1 MPNFLELLDKVKTLN
16 NISEYNEVQNL
27 VLKEEYLNKNIVI
40 SSPTSSGK
48 TLCAE
53 IFMLNTVLEK
63 HKRCLFIS
71 PLKALTSEHYTRFKH
86 LYEKEFGL
94 KIGIS
99 TGDLDS
105 SSKYLENYEIIFL
118 TFEKLDSLIRHKCQW
133 LYSVGLVVV
142 DELHNLDTD
151 RGAILEITI
160 VELKQILKDL
170 QIIGLS
176 ATIPNAQQLTEWLDG
191 KLIYSEYRP
200 VKLKKGVLF
209 EGTISFNNE
218 TKQIEK
224 GNSSIEDIV
233 LDTLKQN
240 KQALIFMNSRK
251 SAEVLSKKLS
261 HYTANFVKV
270 NEKVKIAKKI
280 EEIEST
286 LQTDYDKDVATNLLS
301 GVSFHHAGLRNSLR
315 EITENLFKEG
325 SLKIIC
331 ATPTLAAGVNLPAF
345 RVIVHSTYRHSE
357 NGMLPI
363 PVKEYVQMSGRAGR
377 LGFDSEGES
386 ILIAKSEDDVE
397 NLFAKYVNAE
407 PEEIESQLGHIPVL
421 RTMLLSIIANEIV
434 FDDDSLDNFFQ
445 STFYVIRFGD
455 IFSLKHKLSTILK
468 ELVMF
473 GFVTIENGIL
483 KTTEIG
489 KRVSELYIDPLS
501 AHNII
506 TKLQN
511 FEDLTPK
518 ELMMI
523 IADTIEIKPYFKP
536 KSALVEDLG
545 YKLQEEYKD
554 YGLDTNKLIEDY
566 EITEK
571 FYTCQIFLD
580 WINEVSEQTLLDN
593 YEILPGSLHNKLYNV
608 KWVCYAVGEIAKILE
623 KTTIQKK
630 SQIMEKRIKDGVKE
644 ELLLLVELPN
654 IGRARARKLFFN
666 GIKTIGDL
674 KNTDPYKILNILGIK
689 VGTGLLKHLKIEFEL
704 DSKKVNEIKSEDIK
718 EKKEIKEKTEKK
730 EVKKQKN
737 LFEF

>member
-1 MPNFLELLDKVKTLN
+1 MSNFSELLNKVKILN
-16 NISEYNEVQNL
+16 NIQEYNEVQNL
-27 VLKEEYLNKNIVI
+27 VLKEEYINKNLVI

-86 LYEKEFGL
+86 LYENEFGL

-118 TFEKLDSLIRHKCQW
+118 TFEKLDSLIRHKAQW
-133 LYSVGLVVV
+133 LYSVGLIVV

-151 RGAILEITI
+151 RGAVLEITI

-176 ATIPNAQQLTEWLDG
+176 ATIPNAKQLTEWLDG

-209 EGTISFNNE
+209 EDTISFGEE
-218 TKQIEK
+218 TAKIK
-224 GNSSIEDIV
+224 TKHSPIEDLI
-233 LDTLKQN
+233 LDTLEKN
-240 KQALIFMNSRK
+240 KQALIFTNSRK
-251 SAEVLSKKLS
+251 SAEVLSKKLT
-261 HYTANFVKV
+261 HYTVSFVKV
-270 NEKVKIAKKI
+270 NEKNKIAKKI

-325 SLKIIC
+325 CLKIIC
-331 ATPTLAAGVNLPAF
+331 ATPTLAQGTNMPAY

-377 LGFDSEGES
+377 LGYDKEGES
-386 ILIAKSEDDVE
+386 ILIAKNEDDVE

-407 PEEIESQLGHIPVL
+407 PEEIESQLGHVPVL
-421 RTMLLSIIANEIV
+421 RTMLLSIIANEVV
-434 FDDDSLDNFFQ
+434 FDDDSLEQFFQ
-445 STFYVIRFGD
+445 STFYAIRFGD
-455 IFSLKHKLSTILK
+455 IFSLKHKLSIILK
-468 ELVMF
+468 ELIAF
-473 GFVTIENGIL
+473 GFVTIEAGIL

-501 AHNII
+501 AHTII
-506 TKLQN
+506 SKLQN
-511 FEDLTPK
+511 LDDVTEK
-518 ELMMI
+518 ELMFIVCNTM
-523 IADTIEIKPYFKP
+523 EIKPYLKP
-536 KSALVEDLG
+536 KSTVLENINYQIQESYLDLG
-545 YKLQEEYKD
+545 INQNE
-554 YGLDTNKLIEDY
+554 LIEDY

-571 FYTCQIFLD
+571 FYTCKIFLD

-608 KWVCYAVGEIAKILE
+608 KWVCYATGEIAKILE
-623 KTTIQKK
+623 KNIVQKK
-630 SQIMEKRIKDGVKE
+630 AQMMERRIKDGVKE

-689 VGTGLLKHLKIEFEL
+689 VGIGLLKHLKIDFEL
-704 DSKKVNEIKSEDIK
+704 DSNKAQEMKDEIED
-718 EKKEIKEKTEKK
+718 KEIKKEPKKEKK
-730 EVKKQKN
+730 EVKMQKN